1 MKIVELTASLNLPV
15 TNEEYSLY
23 RSFAEG
29 TPKSKRDM
37 NPREQQI
44 ANQLVNKDLLVRI
57 NENGKILYKKRS
69 R

>member
-1 MKIVELTASLNLPV
+1 
-15 TNEEYSLY
+15 
-23 RSFAEG
+23 
-29 TPKSKRDM
+29 M